1 MKQPRSG
8 RPGAGGGL
16 GTASRASSSEPAER
30 LWELFRGTLGQPP
43 EGIWSAPGRV
53 NLIGEYLDCCGG
65 TVLPFAISERTW
77 VAASSRPDR
86 TVTLRSAQLPGV
98 ERIELGELAP
108 GRPSGWAGYPAGVLW
123 ALEEAGQPI
132 GGLDI
137 MVDGR
142 VPIGAGLSSSAA
154 LECAVGLAARDLYR
168 LQLSAADLATV
179 AQRAENEFVGMPCG
193 LMDQMVSML
202 ASPGHLLAFDTA
214 AVRSRPVPFDP
225 QAAGLVLL
233 IIDTGSQRQ
242 LAGSAYAQRR
252 ASCDEAARRL
262 GLHWLTQGAASD
274 LERLDNA
281 VLLRR
286 VRHVLS
292 EAERV
297 RCTLTSLA
305 AGDLREVAR
314 LMSASHTS
322 LRDDFEVSAEGLD
335 MAVVAAMAA
344 GAWGARMTG
353 AGFGGCAIA
362 LAPADLAGRV
372 AAAVRGAF
380 EGAHLLP
387 PRIWP
392 AQPSAGACR
401 DR

>member
-1 MKQPRSG
+1 
-8 RPGAGGGL
+8 
-16 GTASRASSSEPAER
+16 
-30 LWELFRGTLGQPP
+30 
-43 EGIWSAPGRV
+43 
-53 NLIGEYLDCCGG
+53 
-65 TVLPFAISERTW
+65 
-77 VAASSRPDR
+77 
-86 TVTLRSAQLPGV
+86 
-98 ERIELGELAP
+98 
-108 GRPSGWAGYPAGVLW
+108 
-123 ALEEAGQPI
+123 
-132 GGLDI
+132 
-137 MVDGR
+137 
-142 VPIGAGLSSSAA
+142 
-154 LECAVGLAARDLYR
+154 
-168 LQLSAADLATV
+168 
-179 AQRAENEFVGMPCG
+179 
-193 LMDQMVSML
+193 
-202 ASPGHLLAFDTA
+202 
-214 AVRSRPVPFDP
+214 AVRSRQVPFDP

-262 GLHWLTQGAASD
+262 GLHWLAQGAASD

-286 VRHVLS
+286 ARHVLS

-314 LMSASHTS
+314 LMLASHTS

-362 LAPADLAGRV
+362 LAPPDLARTALGRSLSGPLTG
-372 AAAVRGAF
+372 AAAARPA
-380 EGAHLLP
+380 APLLAAAPRTPQPDP
-387 PRIWP
+387 PQQP
-392 AQPSAGACR
+392 AGGVQ
-401 DR
+401 

>member
-16 GTASRASSSEPAER
+16 GTASRASSSEPAGR

-202 ASPGHLLAFDTA
+202 ASAGHLLAFDTA
-214 AVRSRPVPFDP
+214 AVRSWPVPFDP

-242 LAGSAYAQRR
+242 LAGSAYAQ
-252 ASCDEAARRL
+252 
-262 GLHWLTQGAASD
+262 
-274 LERLDNA
+274 
-281 VLLRR
+281 RR

-353 AGFGGCAIA
+353 AGFGGSAIA